1 MLNGTSIWAKGW
13 FRVLLLLLAGARLVH
28 AQAPVDSFAARG
40 LLTGSAGTVAGSNV
54 GATVEPD
61 EPRHGGK
68 APSRSMWIR
77 WQAPAS
83 GLVKFEVEAQDFDV
97 LLGVYRLKAGA
108 PAALKSLEKVAQND
122 DGRCERAAEVEF
134 GTRAGEYY
142 EIAMDGFARSSGA
155 FVLKWQLEALDAVVP
170 VIINGPADQSYRL
183 GNRVVLFYAVEEADD
198 VKLHWF
204 FNDIEL
210 EDQEGPT
217 LVLPSLTE
225 AQVGQYRLRVDV
237 DRVRFFTEPV
247 EVQLT
252 TEGDA
257 GTLARNKPEDAMES
271 PLVGSAW
278 VGPVVRRG
286 AAPAGDGVSRGYSGS
301 QVFNTVYAGRDPAE
315 PVHCG
320 RGTGASYWFAYVPPA
335 AGTLSVDTVG
345 SSFDTVL
352 AVYTYELPYL
362 GYASLRNVECDD
374 NSGPDGTSSRLRFAA
389 QTDRPYLVVVD
400 GVNGAKGRA
409 RLNYLL
415 ETNLVPVLVA
425 PRVISTSK
433 DRVVPVGMPV
443 SLSAEVE
450 GSPPLT
456 FRWLVSGSTAVV
468 TTNALLD
475 LGPAVPAFGG
485 TYRLEVANAVGSV
498 TSAPVAVTVWSS
510 PVLTHEAAG
519 GLMLR
524 YHAAGPARVALEA
537 TPDLTQPWSPWTTG
551 EAGVGGLVQLPVD
564 PAITNKLFWRLN
576 PAADAP

>member
-1 MLNGTSIWAKGW
+1 MLNGTSIWAKGG
-13 FRVLLLLLAGARLVH
+13 FRVLLLLLAGAGLVH
-28 AQAPVDSFAARG
+28 AQALVDSFAARG

-54 GATVEPD
+54 GATVESD

-122 DGRCERAAEVEF
+122 DGRRERAAEVEF
-134 GTRAGEYY
+134 GTRAGEHY
-142 EIAMDGFARSSGA
+142 EIAIDGFARSSGA
-155 FVLKWQLEALDAVVP
+155 FVLKWQLEALDSVVP

-183 GNRVVLFYAVEEADD
+183 GDRVVLSYAVDDDDD
-198 VKLHWF
+198 VKLHWYL
-204 FNDIEL
+204 NDVEL

-278 VGPVVRRG
+278 GGPVVRRG
-286 AAPAGDGVSRGYSGS
+286 AAPSGDGVSRGYSGS
-301 QVFNTVYAGRDPAE
+301 QVFNTVYAGRDPSE

-335 AGTLSVDTVG
+335 AGNLSVDTVG

-352 AVYTYELPYL
+352 AVYTYDLPYL

-389 QTDRPYLVVVD
+389 QSDRPYLVVVD

-425 PRVISTSK
+425 PRVVSTSK

-456 FRWLVSGSTAVV
+456 FRWLVSGATAVV

-510 PVLTHEAAG
+510 PVLTKEAAG

-524 YHAAGPARVALEA
+524 YHAAGPALVALEA
-537 TPDLTQPWSPWTTG
+537 TPDLTIPWSPWTTA
-551 EAGVGGLVQLPVD
+551 EAGVGGLVELPVD
-564 PAITNKLFWRLN
+564 PAISNKLFWRLN
-576 PAADAP
+576 PPADAP